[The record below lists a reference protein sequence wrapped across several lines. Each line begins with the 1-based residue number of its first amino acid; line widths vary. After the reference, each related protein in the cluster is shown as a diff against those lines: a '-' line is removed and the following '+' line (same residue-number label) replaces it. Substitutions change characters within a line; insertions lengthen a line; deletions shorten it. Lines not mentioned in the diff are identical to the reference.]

1 MSALAL
7 RRWLQRTGS
16 LSAHLQTLGS
26 RFEVQR
32 VSQRVAPLLPGEA
45 RSMGL
50 PHSTRCVVRQVVLR
64 VDGLPLVFAR
74 SVAPA
79 HALHGPWRSLG
90 SLGSKPLAQLLFDT
104 PQVSRSRLLAQRI
117 GAAGPWR
124 AVLDKGWHAATG
136 QAWPQPLAHARHSV
150 FRKAGMP
157 LRVTE
162 VFAPAMRSRPCPQT
176 MRTASRGKPSTSAS
190 SRSPACTA
198 ATPSGVPL

>member
-1 MSALAL
+1 VAIIGAPMTALAL

-32 VSQRVAPLLPGEA
+32 VSQRVARLLPGEA

-50 PHSTRCVVRQVVLR
+50 SHTTRCVVRQVVLR
-64 VDGLPLVFAR
+64 VDGQPLVFAR

-79 HALHGPWRSLG
+79 RALQGPWRSLG
-90 SLGSKPLAQLLFDT
+90 ALGSRPLAQLLFDT
-104 PQVSRSRLLAQRI
+104 PQVSRSPLVAQRI

-124 AVLDKGWHAATG
+124 KVLDKGWETATAQPWPEAA
-136 QAWPQPLAHARHSV
+136 ASARHSV

-162 VFAPAMRSRPCPQT
+162 VFAPAMRSRRCP
-176 MRTASRGKPSTSAS
+176 
-190 SRSPACTA
+190 
-198 ATPSGVPL
+198 